1 MTLEAGVPAPAFD
14 MPAVWPVDG
23 GGSVSLAGLKGQ
35 TVVLYFY
42 PKADTP
48 GCTTEGQDFTALFD
62 AFAAANAV
70 VIGVSRDPVKKLD
83 KFKTKAGLG
92 VILGSDETGAV
103 TEAYGVW
110 GEKQLYGRVYMGIE
124 RATFL
129 IDAEGIVRRTWR
141 KVSVKGHAAAV
152 LEAVQNLDAS

>member
-1 MTLEAGVPAPAFD
+1 MTIEAGSPAPAFD
-14 MPAVWPVDG
+14 LPTDG
-23 GGSVSLAGLKGQ
+23 GGSVSLAGLTGK

-48 GCTTEGQDFTALFD
+48 GCTTEGQDFTALSD
-62 AFAAANAV
+62 QFAAADAV

-83 KFKTKAGLG
+83 RFKTKAGLG
-92 VILGSDETGAV
+92 VILGSDETGEV

-129 IDAEGIVRRTWR
+129 IDGDGIVRRTWR

-152 LEAVQNLDAS
+152 LEAVEGLRTA

>member
-1 MTLEAGVPAPAFD
+1 MTDIAEGAAAPAFD
-14 MPAVWPVDG
+14 LPVDG
-23 GGSVSLAGLKGQ
+23 GGSISLADLKGK

-48 GCTTEGQDFTALFD
+48 GCTIEGQDFTALASD
-62 AFAAANAV
+62 FAVANAV

-83 KFKTKAGLG
+83 RFRTKAALG
-92 VILGSDETGAV
+92 VVLGSDETGVV

-129 IDAEGIVRRTWR
+129 IDAKGFVRRTWR

-152 LEAVQNLDAS
+152 LAAVQELPPA

>member
-1 MTLEAGVPAPAFD
+1 MTDIAEGAPAPDFD
-14 MPAVWPVDG
+14 LPTDG
-23 GGSVSLAGLKGQ
+23 GGSISLAGLKGK

-48 GCTTEGQDFTALFD
+48 GCTTEGQDFTALSD
-62 AFAAANAV
+62 AFAAADAV

-83 KFKTKAGLG
+83 RFKTKAALG
-92 VILGSDETGAV
+92 VVLGSDETGAV
-103 TEAYGVW
+103 TEAWGVW
-110 GEKQLYGRVYMGIE
+110 GEKQLYGRVYMGVE

-129 IDAEGIVRRTWR
+129 IDGAGVVRRTWR

-152 LEAVQNLDAS
+152 LAAVQDLRTS

>member
-1 MTLEAGVPAPAFD
+1 MTDITEGSAAPAFD
-14 MPAVWPVDG
+14 MPTDG

-48 GCTTEGQDFTALFD
+48 GCTTEAQDYTAL
-62 AFAAANAV
+62 ASEFAAADAV
-70 VIGVSRDPVKKLD
+70 VIGVSRDPVKKLER
-83 KFKTKAGLG
+83 FKAKAELG
-92 VILGSDETGAV
+92 VVLASDETGGV

-110 GEKQLYGRVYMGIE
+110 GEKQMYGRVYMGVE

-129 IDAEGIVRRTWR
+129 IDDRGVVQRAWR
-141 KVSVKGHAAAV
+141 KVAVKGHAAAV
-152 LEAVQNLDAS
+152 LAAVQELRTA

>member
-1 MTLEAGVPAPAFD
+1 MTDITEGQKAPAFD
-14 MPAVWPVDG
+14 LPVDG
-23 GGSVSLAGLKGQ
+23 GGSVSLEALKGK

-48 GCTTEGQDFTALFD
+48 GCTTEGQDFTALSD
-62 AFAAANAV
+62 EFAAANAV

-83 KFKTKAGLG
+83 RFKTKAALG
-92 VILGSDETGAV
+92 VILGSDETGVV

-110 GEKQLYGRVYMGIE
+110 GEKTLYGRVYMGIE

-129 IDAEGIVRRTWR
+129 IDRDGVVRRTWR

-152 LEAVQNLDAS
+152 LEAAKELRSA